1 MSDSTTLTTVTVNS
15 PAYEC
20 DAYRAQRHA
29 WKLCQDVKAGTVRL
43 REERATYLPRFPSES
58 MTQWDARVKMTFVRD
73 YYAQTLADHVG
84 LVFTSAPKLDE
95 DVPEALADLLEN
107 VDGEGT
113 HWEVFAQ
120 RAMATQ
126 LDLGHVIIVTDYPDA
141 SNIKTKADATAAK
154 MRPYWTYYHADDVIS
169 WRTEAV
175 GGVVTLTQ
183 IVFREH
189 VNKNDGTFGTDH
201 EDRYRVLRQAV
212 TYDVVSGRAVGLGAM
227 TWEIWTE
234 EKDANGQ
241 DTYVLKFNGTIVGPK
256 QLPIRIAYG
265 GEKKATLHSEPHLYP
280 LADTVVELTQVQS
293 DYANVMHKCNV
304 PTAIFIGR
312 PQAAHGKEVVMGEGM
327 DIPLGGDAKWLE
339 PQGTALASTQA
350 RILNLEMQLRRQGA
364 FISEP
369 QGTMTATEA
378 ALYAKQR
385 SAKLVRAARS
395 LQDALE
401 GALQDMG
408 AFMNIENTG
417 SIEFDLNFG
426 ISSVNAQLLAV
437 YVQAY
442 KEGALPLEALLT
454 ALKDGKLSD
463 EFDVEDAAIE
473 MLAAKDEQDAADAE
487 AAAAKLEAIG
497 NAPMAPGAPKAPD
510 MPMKGKE

>member
-1 MSDSTTLTTVTVNS
+1 MPDTSPITTANS
-15 PAYEC
+15 PDYEC
-20 DAYRAQRHA
+20 DAYRAQRPA
-29 WKLCQDVKAGTVRL
+29 WRLCQDVKAGTVRL
-43 REERATYLPRFPSES
+43 REEKATYLPRFPSES
-58 MTQWDARVKMTFVRD
+58 PTQWDARIKMTFVRD

-95 DVPEALADLLEN
+95 DVPEQLEELLEN
-107 VDGEGT
+107 CDGEGT

-120 RAMATQ
+120 QAMSTQ
-126 LDLGHVIIVTDYPDA
+126 LDYGHVIIVTDYPDTTD
-141 SNIKTKADATAAK
+141 IKTKADEEAAQV
-154 MRPYWTYYHADDVIS
+154 RPYWTYYCADDVTS
-169 WRTEAV
+169 WRTAAV

-183 IVFREH
+183 VTFRERAA
-189 VNKNDGTFGTDH
+189 KPEGEFGSKAET
-201 EDRYRVLRQAV
+201 RYRVLKQAV
-212 TYDVVSGRAVGLGAM
+212 TYDQISGRATGLGAM

-234 EKDANGQ
+234 IENLTTGEK
-241 DTYVLKFNGTIVGPK
+241 TYALTYSGNIVGPK
-256 QLPIRIAYG
+256 KLPIRIAYG
-265 GEKKATLHSEPHLYP
+265 GPKVATLHSEPHLYP
-280 LADTVVELTQVQS
+280 LADTVVELTQVMS

-312 PQAAHGKEVVMGEGM
+312 PQTAHGTAVVMGEGM

-339 PQGTALASTQA
+339 PQGTALNSTEK

-408 AFMNIENTG
+408 SFIGLDEESCG

-426 ISSVNAQLLAV
+426 ISSVDATLLNV
-437 YVQAY
+437 YVNAY

-473 MLAAKDEQDAADAE
+473 MLAAKEKQDAADAE
-487 AAAAKLEAIG
+487 AAAARLDAMQTTPAAKPVVPVE
-497 NAPMAPGAPKAPD
+497 
-510 MPMKGKE
+510 EE